1 MKKIIVTGGLGY
13 IGSHTVVELV
23 SAGFEPIII
32 DNLSNTSIQNL
43 KGVEQLLGKKV
54 AFHQLDCTDE
64 VEIDTLFSQFNEVV
78 GLIHFAAYKS
88 VEESVQKPDKYYS
101 NNVGSMEVL
110 LSCCKK
116 YKIDNFIFSSSCTV
130 YGQPEVLPVTEST
143 PFLKAFSPYGHTK
156 QLCEELLEKTDIDS
170 VSLRYFN
177 PIGSH
182 PCGLIGDRSGDNPS
196 NLVPIIT
203 QVAAKKRE
211 SLLIFGDDYSTDDG
225 SCVRDYIHVRDLALS
240 HVKAIQYLF
249 QNKGKSVFNVGT
261 GKGVSVLEAIAA
273 FEEANSINIPYKITD
288 RRDGDIE
295 QIYAA
300 TEKAE
305 KELNWRAEITLEQA
319 MKDAWNW
326 ELNKN
331 I

>member
-1 MKKIIVTGGLGY
+1 MKKIIVTGGVGY

-23 SAGFEPIII
+23 SAGFVPIII

-43 KGVEQLLGKKV
+43 KGIEAILGKKIE
-54 AFHQLDCTDE
+54 FHQLDCTNE
-64 VEIDTLFSQFNEVV
+64 TEIDSLFGEFNDVV

-88 VEESVQKPDKYYS
+88 VEESVRESEKYYS

-116 YKIDNFIFSSSCTV
+116 HGINNFIFSSSCTV
-130 YGQPEVLPVTEST
+130 YGQPEVLPVTENA

-156 QLCEELLEKTDIDS
+156 QLCEELLEKRDINS

-182 PCGLIGDRSGDNPS
+182 ESGLIGDRSGDNPS

-211 SLLIFGDDYSTDDG
+211 KLSVFGDDYNTKDG
-225 SCVRDYIHVRDLALS
+225 SCVRDYIHVQDLAIS
-240 HVKAIQYLF
+240 HVKAIQYLL

-273 FEEANSINIPYKITD
+273 FEQVNLIKIPYEITA

-300 TEKAE
+300 TEKAQ
-305 KELNWRAEITLEQA
+305 KELNWRAETTLEQA
-319 MKDAWNW
+319 MKDAWRW
-326 ELNKN
+326 EVNKN